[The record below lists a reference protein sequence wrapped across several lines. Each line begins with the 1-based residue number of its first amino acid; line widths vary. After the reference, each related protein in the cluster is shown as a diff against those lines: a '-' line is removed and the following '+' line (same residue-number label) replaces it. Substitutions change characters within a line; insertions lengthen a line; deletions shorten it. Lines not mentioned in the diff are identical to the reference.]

1 MSYHLL
7 STITPAPSGFVYQT
21 EITRKDLLSHVFAIY
36 TQDIHSILNLVETQ
50 TENVKGLILYP
61 SNSCILEHISPH
73 FWKMGVPDLAQA
85 NLEHVVLP
93 LLAALDSLV
102 TANDENI
109 DLQRRMR
116 RISRDLEQLQFDYHH
131 ATQALAQQVQNL
143 TLTESKLRASESQL
157 KHIID
162 LLPQQIYAIDH
173 DNIMLLANQAYA
185 DSHNQHLEQIIGKAT
200 RDITP
205 AKDFD
210 SGWFDAAQQANSTV
224 RQQHIRV
231 DIPEQELATT
241 DGSRFFHVTK
251 IPFNYDAITETS
263 GVLTVATDI
272 TSHKQTE
279 KTFKELNLE
288 LEKRVLARTAELEQA
303 NLHLQQAKTQAES
316 ANASKSLFLAMMSHE
331 IRTPMNGIIGMI
343 ELLKD
348 TTLNDEQNKMLNT
361 VRESSFVLLNL
372 LDDILDFSK
381 IEAGRLKLEAVPFSL
396 SELIESVAETL
407 TPNALQKGLNLNCF
421 VNPSIPDILE
431 GDPIRLRQILL
442 NLTSNAIKFTQDTLQ
457 KKGLVQIRAE
467 VHALHVNAVDVVFQ
481 VEDNGIGISP
491 QTIHQLFQPFTQ
503 AENSTTRHFGGT
515 GLGLSICQRL
525 VQMMGG
531 YIEVNSTVNVGSCFS
546 VFVRLP
552 IHKNNQVTAQLHDF
566 APQLMVIAVLK
577 PSLLRRTI
585 CNYLHSWHI
594 KFTIVNT
601 LNEAHHHL
609 SGLSPALKPLLLLD
623 SDWPKASPNLRHLP
637 TLLLTHRQDKILP
650 NHEPHQW
657 PVLISPLRRQDLY
670 HALIAASHYHA
681 ADAIN
686 TSPSKASTLLTV
698 EEAEQLGTLILV
710 AEDNP
715 INQTVIRK
723 QLAYLGYTCLVA
735 NNGVE
740 ALKLWQKHHFGLL
753 ISDCHMPEMDGFEL
767 TQKIRA
773 LQNSTPEHTPIIA
786 FTANALRGE
795 TERCLAA
802 GMDDY
807 LSKPVEIQS
816 LKRTL
821 LKWLK

>member
-7 STITPAPSGFVYQT
+7 STIAPAPSGFVYQT
-21 EITRKDLLSHVFAIY
+21 QLSRKDLLSHVFAIY
-36 TQDIHSILNLVETQ
+36 TQHVNNVIELVHAQ
-50 TENVKGLILYP
+50 TDNVKGLILYP
-61 SNSCILEHISPH
+61 SNNCFLEHISPH
-73 FWKMGVPDLAQA
+73 FWKMGVPDMAQTH
-85 NLEHVVLP
+85 LENVVLP

-102 TANDENI
+102 TAHDENI

-116 RISRDLEQLQFDYHH
+116 RISRDLEQIQFDYHH
-131 ATQALAQQVQNL
+131 ATQALALQVQNL
-143 TLTESKLRASESQL
+143 TQTESKLRASESQL

-173 DNIMLLANQAYA
+173 NNIMLLVNQSFLQAHGQPA
-185 DSHNQHLEQIIGKAT
+185 ENIIGKAT
-200 RDITP
+200 KDIAP
-205 AKDFD
+205 LDD
-210 SGWFDAAQQANSTV
+210 INSGWFDTAQHANATV
-224 RQQHIRV
+224 REQHIRV
-231 DIPEQELATT
+231 DIPQQELSTT
-241 DGSRFFHVTK
+241 DGNRFFHITK
-251 IPFNYDAITETS
+251 IPFNYNPNNKTS

-272 TSHKQTE
+272 TSHKETE
-279 KTFKELNLE
+279 KTFKELNQE
-288 LEKRVLARTAELEQA
+288 LEARVLARTAELEQA

-316 ANASKSLFLAMMSHE
+316 ANESKSLFLAMMSHE

-343 ELLKD
+343 ELLKE
-348 TTLNDEQNKMLNT
+348 TPLNNEQTKMLNT
-361 VRESSFVLLNL
+361 VRDSSFVLLNL

-396 SELIESVAETL
+396 SELIESVAENL
-407 TPNALQKGLNLNCF
+407 TPNALQKGLSLNCF
-421 VNPSIPDILE
+421 VNPSIPDTLE

-442 NLTSNAIKFTQDTLQ
+442 NLTSNAIKFTQVTAQ

-467 VHALHVNAVDVVFQ
+467 VHTLHVNAVDVVFQ

-552 IHKNNQVTAQLHDF
+552 IHKNNQITVQLHDF
-566 APQLMVIAVLK
+566 IPQLMVIAVLK

-601 LNEAHHHL
+601 LNEAHQHL
-609 SGLSPALKPLLLLD
+609 SSLPPTLKPILLLD

-637 TLLLTHRQDKILP
+637 ALLLTHRQDKILP
-650 NHEPHQW
+650 NHEQHQW

-670 HALIAASHYHA
+670 QALIAASHYHT
-681 ADAIN
+681 ADTQNIN
-686 TSPSKASTLLTV
+686 PIKANTLLTV

-715 INQTVIRK
+715 INQTVISK
-723 QLAYLGYTCLVA
+723 QLAYLGYTCLIA
-735 NNGVE
+735 NNGLE
-740 ALKLWQKHHFGLL
+740 ALSLWHKHHFGLL

-773 LQNSTPEHTPIIA
+773 LQKNTSKYTPIIA

-807 LSKPVEIQS
+807 LSKPVEMQS

-821 LKWLK
+821 HKWLK